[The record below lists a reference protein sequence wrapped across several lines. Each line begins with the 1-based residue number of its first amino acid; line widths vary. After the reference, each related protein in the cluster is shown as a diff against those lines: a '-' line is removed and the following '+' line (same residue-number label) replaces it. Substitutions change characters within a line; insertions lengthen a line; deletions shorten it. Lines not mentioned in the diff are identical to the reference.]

1 MTTRGILLLSLSLI
15 TPVFAQLKWDQ
26 PKQTLIPQPG
36 QKVVTARFGFT
47 NAGSSP
53 VTIIDVHPS
62 CGCTTAT
69 LAKKEYAP
77 GESGEIEAKLNFA
90 GHVGHQE
97 KWIYV
102 TTNVA
107 GSEPALLSLAVDI
120 PPEVTIQP
128 EFVMWRVGDP
138 LEPKTMRVVIPEGIP
153 TKLVAAQADS
163 PRMQVRLREVQAGK
177 EWEVKVTPTS
187 TREAVEAV
195 VTIRSDYPAGN
206 PITYSAHARVQ

>member
-1 MTTRGILLLSLSLI
+1 MPVLLFFLCLVA
-15 TPVFAQLKWDQ
+15 PAFAQLKWDQ
-26 PKQTLIPQPG
+26 PQQVFAPKPG
-36 QKVVTARFGFT
+36 EKTVTARYRFT
-47 NAGSSP
+47 NIGASP
-53 VTIIDVHPS
+53 VSILDVRPS

-102 TTNVA
+102 TTNTV
-107 GSEPALLSLAVDI
+107 GEEPALLSLTVDI

-138 LEPKTMRVVIPEGIP
+138 LEPKTMRVVIPDGIP
-153 TKLVAAQADS
+153 TKMIAAQADN
-163 PRMQVRLREVQAGK
+163 PTMQVRLREVQAGK

-187 TREAVEAV
+187 TREPVKAV

-206 PITYSAHARVQ
+206 PATYSAYARVQ

>member
-1 MTTRGILLLSLSLI
+1 VSVLLFFLCLVA
-15 TPVFAQLKWDQ
+15 PAFAQLKWDQ
-26 PKQTLIPQPG
+26 PQQVFAPKPG
-36 QKVVTARFGFT
+36 EKTVTARYRFT
-47 NAGSSP
+47 NIGASP
-53 VTIIDVHPS
+53 VSILDVRPS

-102 TTNVA
+102 TTNTV
-107 GSEPALLSLAVDI
+107 GEEPALLSLAVDI

-138 LEPKTMRVVIPEGIP
+138 LEPKTMRVVIPDGIP
-153 TKLVAAQADS
+153 TKMIAAQADN
-163 PRMQVRLREVQAGK
+163 PTMQVRLREVQAGK

-187 TREAVEAV
+187 TREPVKAV

-206 PITYSAHARVQ
+206 PATYSAYARVQ

>member
-1 MTTRGILLLSLSLI
+1 MVTPKVTVKGIVVLLLGLV

-26 PKQTLIPQPG
+26 PQQEFNPQPG
-36 QKVVTARFGFT
+36 EKAVTAKYRFT
-47 NAGSSP
+47 NAGPSP
-53 VTIIDVHPS
+53 VAILDVRPS

-77 GESGEIEAKLNFA
+77 GESGEIDAKFNFA

-102 TTNVA
+102 TTNLA
-107 GSEPALLSLAVDI
+107 GAEPALLSLAVDI

-138 LEPKTMRVVIPEGIP
+138 LEPKTMRVVIPDGIP
-153 TKLVAAQADS
+153 TKMIAAQADN
-163 PRMQVRLREVQAGK
+163 PTMQVRLREVQAGK
-177 EWEVKVTPTS
+177 
-187 TREAVEAV
+187 
-195 VTIRSDYPAGN
+195 
-206 PITYSAHARVQ
+206 

>member
-1 MTTRGILLLSLSLI
+1 VFVLLFFLCLVA
-15 TPVFAQLKWDQ
+15 PAFAQLKWDQ
-26 PKQTLIPQPG
+26 PQQVFTPNPG
-36 QKVVTARFGFT
+36 EKTVTARYRFT
-47 NAGSSP
+47 NTGASP
-53 VTIIDVHPS
+53 VSIIDVRPS

-69 LAKKEYAP
+69 LAKKDYAP
-77 GESGEIEAKLNFA
+77 GESGEIEAKLIFA

-128 EFVMWRVGDP
+128 EFVMWRIGDP
-138 LEPKTMRVVIPEGIP
+138 LESKTMRVMIPEGIP
-153 TKLVAAQADS
+153 TRMIAAQADN
-163 PRMQVRLREVQAGK
+163 PTMQVGLREVQAGK

-187 TREAVEAV
+187 TREAVKAV

-206 PITYSAHARVQ
+206 PATYSAYARVQ